1 MPRRRIS
8 GVDSNP
14 RCREGFQGR
23 NSARVWRAIR
33 SDKKHPCSRDFVRL
47 GFGSVSALS
56 GSLRS
61 PRLNAD
67 HGELLMLGIEVAQS
81 TVGRYMVRRRQPPSR
96 VGRLSCPITRPRHTA
111 RDALAAGTSGLVG
124 AVERRVAKL

>member
-1 MPRRRIS
+1 MVAQGGFKPPVPR
-8 GVDSNP
+8 GLP
-14 RCREGFQGR
+14 RAEFGP
-23 NSARVWRAIR
+23 SLARY
-33 SDKKHPCSRDFVRL
+33 SVRQEASVL
-47 GFGSVSALS
+47 ERVLFAWDFGSASALS
-56 GSLRS
+56 GSLCS

-67 HGELLMLGIEVAQS
+67 HGELLMLGIEVAES

-124 AVERRVAKL
+124 AAERRVAKL